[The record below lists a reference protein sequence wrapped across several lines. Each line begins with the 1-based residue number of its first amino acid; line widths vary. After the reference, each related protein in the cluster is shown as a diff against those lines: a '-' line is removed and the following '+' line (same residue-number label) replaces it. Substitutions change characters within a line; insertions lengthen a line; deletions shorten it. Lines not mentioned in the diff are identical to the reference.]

1 MRKDKLKNLHTEK
14 QMRMYSCLVVFFLIE
29 IVCCVNIRSANIHF
43 YMDDVAEGSFPT
55 TGQQE
60 QGQ

>member
-1 MRKDKLKNLHTEK
+1 MHKDKLKNLHTEI
-14 QMRMYSCLVVFFLIE
+14 QMRMYSCFFLIE
-29 IVCCVNIRSANIHF
+29 LICCVKIRSANIHF
-43 YMDDVAEGSFPT
+43 YMDDVAKGSFPT